1 LILKALQR
9 LHPEFG
15 SLTLKDIEWKYNF
28 FRKKLLEGFKVEP
41 ILIKSDS
48 SASSFN
54 EIHPDF
60 VRRTIP
66 GGVRSKILLDAERY
80 IAKKT
85 TRALFWDAAAS
96 GKEIESP
103 HALAE
108 LLTNMRLGSPT
119 AKARWV
125 KLQSLILEK
134 AQLSKFYEQRLG
146 YDSNFLTHQ
155 KSVLDAQLPRLTE
168 EAIKHLR
175 KQQKALDLWRSNT
188 GALDKFEDRQEKLD
202 DLILKND
209 RAGLRKMLEAYLP
222 WAVME
227 PVEANTWRIWLDHRN
242 SRSNQNDS
250 SFQRIKVRY

>member
-1 LILKALQR
+1 
-9 LHPEFG
+9 
-15 SLTLKDIEWKYNF
+15 
-28 FRKKLLEGFKVEP
+28 
-41 ILIKSDS
+41 
-48 SASSFN
+48 
-54 EIHPDF
+54 
-60 VRRTIP
+60 
-66 GGVRSKILLDAERY
+66 
-80 IAKKT
+80 
-85 TRALFWDAAAS
+85 
-96 GKEIESP
+96 
-103 HALAE
+103 
-108 LLTNMRLGSPT
+108 MRLGSPT

-227 PVEANTWRIWLDHRN
+227 PVEANTWRIWLDAIETPDPTKMTVAFRGLKYDTDKIQRRQTSQGEIFGFMSTVLTKNQGSYNRRLRFLSTNRLKNGDIGVVQKNSVIPSVMVTDQITAHARN
-242 SRSNQNDS
+242 PQAS
-250 SFQRIKVRY
+250 SFI